1 MEVTIPHVT
10 RAQKPVFGL
19 DGVGLVAGAHHSDRV
34 KDSRYLHSGLSWTFA
49 AAE

>member
-19 DGVGLVAGAHHSDRV
+19 DGVGLVAGAHSDRV
-34 KDSRYLHSGLSWTFA
+34 KDSGYLHSGLSWTFA
-49 AAE
+49 AAG